1 MSRLP
6 IENSRGVR
14 NLSMQFGHGA
24 QVQRLWRHVVSSPL
38 PVVALSIFTVIFTV
52 KVLDTSIGAGL
63 RAIRPKVT
71 FRDLSRSIDSKND
84 SPHRRC
90 APKPVQATSESA
102 SPSSALSHCLTSL
115 FNSFF
120 YRHDADGLVRCCVRT
135 GRLQTASVSIT
146 SMKRSALNPSGYKV
160 QAELLVSASRD
171 WSAL

>member
-1 MSRLP
+1 MLLVFASHSHSIINKPSKLLICMVLDTASR
-6 IENSRGVR
+6 
-14 NLSMQFGHGA
+14 
-24 QVQRLWRHVVSSPL
+24 
-38 PVVALSIFTVIFTV
+38 IFTVIFTV
-52 KVLDTSIGAGL
+52 KVPGTSIGAGL

-120 YRHDADGLVRCCVRT
+120 YRHDADGLGRCCVQT

-146 SMKRSALNPSGYKV
+146 SMKRPALNPSGYRV
-160 QAELLVSASRD
+160 QAERLVSASRD
-171 WSAL
+171 WSAR